1 MNGIGREQ
9 SCSTVS
15 AIVVSVIYT
24 RPRILLRAPAA
35 RLIMS
40 GVGGRRSSG
49 LRRPPGALDRDT
61 ADRFVGCT
69 TAKLTSR
76 RRLRQPF
83 R

>member
-1 MNGIGREQ
+1 M
-9 SCSTVS
+9 
-15 AIVVSVIYT
+15 
-24 RPRILLRAPAA
+24 P
-35 RLIMS
+35 